1 LPAAPPL
8 PVAKESAPA
17 TLGGGYYINVGLF
30 AISGNAARAQRLLQQ
45 ESLPVL
51 MDSITNAKGQ
61 LHRVRVGP
69 FATKAK
75 ADAAAKT
82 IRGLKL
88 EAKVF
93 KHG

>member
-1 LPAAPPL
+1 
-8 PVAKESAPA
+8 
-17 TLGGGYYINVGLF
+17 
-30 AISGNAARAQRLLQQ
+30 
-45 ESLPVL
+45 